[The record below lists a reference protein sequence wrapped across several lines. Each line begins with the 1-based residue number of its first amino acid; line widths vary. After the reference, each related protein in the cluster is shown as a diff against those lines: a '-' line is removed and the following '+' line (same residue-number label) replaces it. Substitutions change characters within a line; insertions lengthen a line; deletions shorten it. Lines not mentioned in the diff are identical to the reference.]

1 MSVTFKDLKE
11 ATLFKAGAL
20 SSIRAMMRL
29 NWFDMSA
36 PEAQAYF
43 EAQARDRKLRAELIE
58 PFALYCMSQISGYYN
73 EEGN

>member
-1 MSVTFKDLKE
+1 MSVTFKDMRE

-29 NWFDMSA
+29 DWYTLTA

-43 EAQARDRKLRAELIE
+43 EAQARDRKLRFALIE